1 MHAPCRE
8 ISKNAFEI
16 REVTR
21 NHIAFSRRNA
31 YDKDVIWQVPICGCY
46 QVMNAQI
53 ALEALECLLGN
64 CESEPDRRKKWV
76 DAVASIHWEGRMEE
90 VAEHVLVDGAH
101 NPGAIE
107 AFVESIHL
115 LYPEPEPLPIVVFSA
130 VADKDYEWMI
140 AYLCR
145 YLPAKLYIVTEIPDK
160 RRVSA
165 EELKKVFERYTDCE
179 VVAKSD
185 IGDALKEAYDRRGE
199 SEIYCLGSLYLVGAI
214 KERIAG
220 GNNHAELR

>member
-1 MHAPCRE
+1 MKRMAMMVLPVLAACTLLGGCSLAGE
-8 ISKNAFEI
+8 ENAGQGGDLEKAQEI
-16 REVTR
+16 RAVRAGEEET
-21 NHIAFSRRNA
+21 A
-31 YDKDVIWQVPICGCY
+31 YDTT
-46 QVMNAQI
+46 
-53 ALEALECLLGN
+53 
-64 CESEPDRRKKWV
+64 DR
-76 DAVASIHWEGRMEE
+76 D
-90 VAEHVLVDGAH
+90 
-101 NPGAIE
+101 AIE

-145 YLPAKLYIVTEIPDK
+145 HLPAKLYIVTEIPDK

>member
-1 MHAPCRE
+1 M
-8 ISKNAFEI
+8 
-16 REVTR
+16 
-21 NHIAFSRRNA
+21 
-31 YDKDVIWQVPICGCY
+31 
-46 QVMNAQI
+46 
-53 ALEALECLLGN
+53 
-64 CESEPDRRKKWV
+64 
-76 DAVASIHWEGRMEE
+76 
-90 VAEHVLVDGAH
+90 
-101 NPGAIE
+101 
-107 AFVESIHL
+107 
-115 LYPEPEPLPIVVFSA
+115 PIVVFSA

>member
-90 VAEHVLVDGAH
+90 AAEHVLVDGAH

-145 YLPAKLYIVTEIPDK
+145 HLPAKLYIVTEIPDK